1 MRKIFFFL
9 AYTAL
14 MATVLSSCNMFCE
27 KGTGSLTTEI
37 RDVLEFDEIELD
49 GAAKVFINQGTNVK
63 VEVEIDSN
71 LLEFV
76 KTKVSGMKLK
86 IYDDKCLE
94 EFSKYEI
101 HITVPDL
108 TGLYVSGNVNVK
120 SEGLIKTDNLYLK
133 IKDSGIVHFGVKTDD
148 LEVVTKDSG
157 SINLFGS
164 AENFEIDIDDA
175 GSVDAFGL
183 SAKNVDTDV
192 DDAGICKINVSS
204 KFKGDV
210 SGSGKIFYK
219 GNPKKVK
226 TSTSDSGSIKA
237 K

>member
-14 MATVLSSCNMFCE
+14 ITTFLSSCNMFCE
-27 KGTGSLTTEI
+27 KGTGSPTTEI
-37 RDVLEFDEIELD
+37 RDVLEFDEIDLD
-49 GAAKVFINQGTNVK
+49 GTAKVFINQGVNAK

-101 HITVPDL
+101 HITVPNL
-108 TGLYVSGNVNVK
+108 TGLYVGGNVNVK

-133 IKDSGIVHFGVKTDD
+133 IKDSGIIHLGVETDD

-157 SINLFGS
+157 SVNLFGS
-164 AENFEIDIDDA
+164 AESFEIDIDDA
-175 GSVDAFGL
+175 SSVDAFGL

-192 DDAGICKINVSS
+192 NDAGICKINVSG

-226 TSTSDSGSIKA
+226 TNASDSGSIEA